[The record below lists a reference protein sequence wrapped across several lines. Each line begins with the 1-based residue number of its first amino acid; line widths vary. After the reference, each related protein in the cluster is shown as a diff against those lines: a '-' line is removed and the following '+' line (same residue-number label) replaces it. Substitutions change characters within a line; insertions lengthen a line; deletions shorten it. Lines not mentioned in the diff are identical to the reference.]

1 MLLFRSW
8 VTLWNR
14 VCITFTF
21 WLALKTANFIQVLL
35 EIWKKDWP
43 STLKGLQSRQIIAD
57 HLIWYITKL
66 AGTQGMLD
74 SGKDTLRPRTENV
87 TSKIGWRMIWWEEEA
102 TKNYF
107 TGPEGFVRRSNREF
121 IQFLFISISSA
132 AELQSHMYVA
142 LDQRYVTRDIFD
154 LIYQQ
159 ADKTA
164 KMISGLITYLRKNDE
179 LYKQSK
185 RKKPEKPKKP

>member
-1 MLLFRSW
+1 
-8 VTLWNR
+8 
-14 VCITFTF
+14 
-21 WLALKTANFIQVLL
+21 
-35 EIWKKDWP
+35 
-43 STLKGLQSRQIIAD
+43 
-57 HLIWYITKL
+57 
-66 AGTQGMLD
+66 MLD

-142 LDQRYVTRDIFD
+142 IDQNYVTQEVFD
-154 LIYQQ
+154 NIYQQ

-164 KMISGLITYLRKNDE
+164 KMISGLITYLRNNE
-179 LYKQSK
+179 ARFKQERQEKLNKLKKQDK
-185 RKKPEKPKKP
+185 R